1 MLKFLNTIISF
12 EPYCMSNSTRDN
24 VNAVLPKVS
33 KHLNYD
39 NMIWTSRASEF
50 PYVSQHESS
59 GVLFRYM
66 LNHTECTLED
76 TDSMDVSYI
85 WTVLNK
91 RSKWFS

>member
-24 VNAVLPKVS
+24 VNAILPKVS

-50 PYVSQHESS
+50 PCVSQHESS

-66 LNHTECTLED
+66 LNRTECTLED

-85 WTVLNK
+85 WAVLNK
-91 RSKWFS
+91 RSKWFL